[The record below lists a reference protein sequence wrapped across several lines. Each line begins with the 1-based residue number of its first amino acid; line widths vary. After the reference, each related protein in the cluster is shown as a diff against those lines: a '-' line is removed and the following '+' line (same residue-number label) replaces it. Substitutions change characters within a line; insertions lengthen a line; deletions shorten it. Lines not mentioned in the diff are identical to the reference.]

1 MSDDIIID
9 AVSPRVRYVADG
21 TTTAFSFVFPIFSEQ
36 DMNVY
41 IDDTLIK
48 SGYSVTGAGNSE
60 GGEVVF
66 ASAPQNGKIITLLRN
81 LEIKRTS
88 DFQES
93 GAFRAKAINHE
104 LDYQIACL
112 QQLNEQI
119 SRSVSFP
126 PYSESAQMVKL
137 PVPENGKA
145 IVWDQNGASLRNS
158 NLAYDE
164 LESLMVETK
173 ETVLASEANVLANQT
188 SAQNAKNNA
197 AASAELART
206 WAVGTQDERAEGSA
220 KRWAEEAKS
229 YAETTSSTGL
239 YNRLSNCILEIPQNI
254 KLALNNNV
262 ITLKAGS
269 KLYKPNGKGNF
280 SEIAISS
287 DINFSAQNFATAP
300 HNLVL
305 LPNGTL
311 QALKLDQTFS
321 GQTAP
326 IPSTK
331 YAFWYDTVNNLIK
344 YTFDTGATWQSGCS
358 FPLVVINI
366 VNGIGITSYEPP
378 FNGFGFIG
386 SCLFALPG
394 VKLLMPNGRNSD
406 GSLNNFEYTT
416 LNPAV
421 SEEIPGNNDYF
432 LGFTSGGGFKRNQVF
447 SGFYVSDSFISTSSQ
462 WCLLFNTTDNFYYS
476 TGDYGA
482 TWNKYTLLAQ
492 IGIFTGNNGKIS
504 RLNVRQP
511 FRAANEQESAKVDAD
526 NVFTRNNT
534 FKTSILSQPAGMS
547 IPNLIGYDA
556 AGNKVGDMLIG
567 ASSNGS
573 SYSILRINNSNG
585 SLGAQIG
592 YRRDASGN
600 IVSEMT
606 KTPALTANDS
616 QITTTSWTKSYVKKN
631 GGVPNWAAKI
641 TEPATMAGWTA
652 PSAGMAIICA
662 RDTYQN
668 ANLLFYINDILVFSH
683 GMGSAGSS
691 VNGIQVVFLLGE
703 GDKISYSHDMYEAIF
718 IPYI

>member
-1 MSDDIIID
+1 M
-9 AVSPRVRYVADG
+9 
-21 TTTAFSFVFPIFSEQ
+21 
-36 DMNVY
+36 
-41 IDDTLIK
+41 
-48 SGYSVTGAGNSE
+48 
-60 GGEVVF
+60 
-66 ASAPQNGKIITLLRN
+66 
-81 LEIKRTS
+81 
-88 DFQES
+88 
-93 GAFRAKAINHE
+93 
-104 LDYQIACL
+104 
-112 QQLNEQI
+112 
-119 SRSVSFP
+119 
-126 PYSESAQMVKL
+126 
-137 PVPENGKA
+137 
-145 IVWDQNGASLRNS
+145 
-158 NLAYDE
+158 
-164 LESLMVETK
+164 
-173 ETVLASEANVLANQT
+173 
-188 SAQNAKNNA
+188 
-197 AASAELART
+197 
-206 WAVGTQDERAEGSA
+206 
-220 KRWAEEAKS
+220 
-229 YAETTSSTGL
+229 

-616 QITTTSWTKSYVKKN
+616 QITTTSWTKSYVKKY

>member
-1 MSDDIIID
+1 M
-9 AVSPRVRYVADG
+9 
-21 TTTAFSFVFPIFSEQ
+21 
-36 DMNVY
+36 
-41 IDDTLIK
+41 
-48 SGYSVTGAGNSE
+48 
-60 GGEVVF
+60 
-66 ASAPQNGKIITLLRN
+66 
-81 LEIKRTS
+81 
-88 DFQES
+88 
-93 GAFRAKAINHE
+93 
-104 LDYQIACL
+104 
-112 QQLNEQI
+112 
-119 SRSVSFP
+119 
-126 PYSESAQMVKL
+126 
-137 PVPENGKA
+137 
-145 IVWDQNGASLRNS
+145 
-158 NLAYDE
+158 
-164 LESLMVETK
+164 
-173 ETVLASEANVLANQT
+173 
-188 SAQNAKNNA
+188 
-197 AASAELART
+197 
-206 WAVGTQDERAEGSA
+206 
-220 KRWAEEAKS
+220 
-229 YAETTSSTGL
+229 
-239 YNRLSNCILEIPQNI
+239 
-254 KLALNNNV
+254 
-262 ITLKAGS
+262 
-269 KLYKPNGKGNF
+269 
-280 SEIAISS
+280 
-287 DINFSAQNFATAP
+287 
-300 HNLVL
+300 
-305 LPNGTL
+305 
-311 QALKLDQTFS
+311 
-321 GQTAP
+321 
-326 IPSTK
+326 
-331 YAFWYDTVNNLIK
+331 
-344 YTFDTGATWQSGCS
+344 
-358 FPLVVINI
+358 
-366 VNGIGITSYEPP
+366 
-378 FNGFGFIG
+378 
-386 SCLFALPG
+386 
-394 VKLLMPNGRNSD
+394 
-406 GSLNNFEYTT
+406 
-416 LNPAV
+416 
-421 SEEIPGNNDYF
+421 
-432 LGFTSGGGFKRNQVF
+432 
-447 SGFYVSDSFISTSSQ
+447 
-462 WCLLFNTTDNFYYS
+462 LFNTTDNFYYS

-606 KTPALTANDS
+606 KTPALTAN
-616 QITTTSWTKSYVKKN
+616 SWTKSYVKKY

>member
-1 MSDDIIID
+1 MSDDI
-9 AVSPRVRYVADG
+9 
-21 TTTAFSFVFPIFSEQ
+21 
-36 DMNVY
+36 
-41 IDDTLIK
+41 
-48 SGYSVTGAGNSE
+48 
-60 GGEVVF
+60 VVVD
-66 ASAPQNGKIITLLRN
+66 NGQTY
-81 LEIKRTS
+81 ET
-88 DFQES
+88 
-93 GAFRAKAINHE
+93 
-104 LDYQIACL
+104 
-112 QQLNEQI
+112 
-119 SRSVSFP
+119 
-126 PYSESAQMVKL
+126 SESAIVAKNEADRAEQWAKYS
-137 PVPENGKA
+137 EEKA
-145 IVWDQNGASLRNS
+145 
-158 NLAYDE
+158 NLASD
-164 LESLMVETK
+164 S
-173 ETVLASEANVLANQT
+173 AT
-188 SAQNAKNNA
+188 SAATSRDA
-197 AASAELART
+197 AASSAQSAANTVNRFDAHAAEKQSAFDTNAAQKTQAFNDNAQSKTNTFNTNAAQKQAAVDASAENARK
-206 WAVGTQDERAEGSA
+206 WAVGDLSERPEGSA
-220 KRWAEEAKS
+220 KHWAEEAKS

-421 SEEIPGNNDYF
+421 SEGIPGNNDYF

-476 TGDYGA
+476 TVDYGA

-511 FRAANEQESAKVDAD
+511 FRAANDQESVHKIGNEEIFGRKTFTGAGVGIIKSGSAIDIQNPNVDLSNTDGSVSGTTEIHFIDKNGIIQGITEHQNRTSGESVMILAA
-526 NVFTRNNT
+526 RNH
-534 FKTSILSQPAGMS
+534 A
-547 IPNLIGYDA
+547 
-556 AGNKVGDMLIG
+556 
-567 ASSNGS
+567 
-573 SYSILRINNSNG
+573 NNSWTTIECG
-585 SLGAQIG
+585 F
-592 YRRDASGN
+592 DAKDKAFS
-600 IVSEMT
+600 
-606 KTPALTANDS
+606 KAPTPPATSNSTDIA
-616 QITTTSWTKSYVKKN
+616 TTSWVRQTDGALGLPNLTASVTLSKDTSYTTPQKGWLYFRGSCALGSDLAVDVAISGVKYEKYIYLYQLGSVTN
-631 GGVPNWAAKI
+631 AVAQWVPIDKGATILAHGG
-641 TEPATMAGWTA
+641 G
-652 PSAGMAIICA
+652 
-662 RDTYQN
+662 
-668 ANLLFYINDILVFSH
+668 NLQEFLFYPS
-683 GMGSAGSS
+683 
-691 VNGIQVVFLLGE
+691 
-703 GDKISYSHDMYEAIF
+703 K
-718 IPYI
+718 

>member
-1 MSDDIIID
+1 MAQNVVDFSDNPTGAELMDD
-9 AVSPRVRYVADG
+9 YLDKEQQNVLTSNSGVQRPSYAVAG
-21 TTTAFSFVFPIFSEQ
+21 TKWL
-36 DMNVY
+36 
-41 IDDTLIK
+41 DT
-48 SGYSVTGAGNSE
+48 SVTPWLWKMYDGRNDVTLGTVNPSTHLFTPGGVLPSQDGNT
-60 GGEVVF
+60 GKF
-66 ASAPQNGKIITLLRN
+66 LQTNGSNTVWADAFDYTNIT
-81 LEIKRTS
+81 
-88 DFQES
+88 
-93 GAFRAKAINHE
+93 
-104 LDYQIACL
+104 
-112 QQLNEQI
+112 
-119 SRSVSFP
+119 
-126 PYSESAQMVKL
+126 
-137 PVPENGKA
+137 
-145 IVWDQNGASLRNS
+145 
-158 NLAYDE
+158 
-164 LESLMVETK
+164 
-173 ETVLASEANVLANQT
+173 
-188 SAQNAKNNA
+188 
-197 AASAELART
+197 
-206 WAVGTQDERAEGSA
+206 
-220 KRWAEEAKS
+220 
-229 YAETTSSTGL
+229 
-239 YNRLSNCILEIPQNI
+239 NCILEIPQNI

-280 SEIAISS
+280 SEIAIRS
-287 DINFSAQNFATAP
+287 DINFSARNFATAP

-321 GQTAP
+321 GQTVP

-366 VNGIGITSYEPP
+366 VNGIGIRSYEPP

-406 GSLNNFEYTT
+406 GSLNNFEYRT
-416 LNPAV
+416 LKPAV

-616 QITTTSWTKSYVKKN
+616 QIATTSWVRKYGAQLDYS
-631 GGVPNWAAKI
+631 AAI
-641 TEPATMAGWTA
+641 TISGTGEKTA
-652 PSAGMAIICA
+652 
-662 RDTYQN
+662 
-668 ANLLFYINDILVFSH
+668 
-683 GMGSAGSS
+683 S
-691 VNGIQVVFLLGE
+691 VNGVLIGTPIYTNRSERLRIIIGSKTFFFAPGNSNEDNNHISQCYLPVAKGQSYNVVEINNNVQLLLV
-703 GDKISYSHDMYEAIF
+703 
-718 IPYI
+718 PYV